1 MLRCCVHVS
10 ILSDVTHHKDEL
22 LVASCSYVLVGKK
35 PKIHFN
41 QTRNIINFV
50 KGRWELKLS
59 EQRPSIE
66 FHQGF

>member
-10 ILSDVTHHKDEL
+10 ILSDVTHHEVEL
-22 LVASCSYVLVGKK
+22 PRGLLFLRLSWKK
-35 PKIHFN
+35 PKYS
-41 QTRNIINFV
+41 RNIFNFI

>member
-10 ILSDVTHHKDEL
+10 ILSDLTHHKVEL

-35 PKIHFN
+35 PKIHIN
-41 QTRNIINFV
+41 QTQNIFNFV

-59 EQRPSIE
+59 EQSPSME
-66 FHQGF
+66 FHLRF